1 MVITLDW
8 TILQVALV
16 LTLFL
21 IGIGSGWKY
30 MAIWAVGV
38 FFALLATDAV
48 GPKLERLINKFLGV
62 GASFIPLFT
71 GAPDDS
77 VTAPAIDI
85 PSPDLPLWQIGF
97 LLLVALPV
105 AIIVAR
111 RFGNMIGVGLL
122 GKFWGGV
129 FGSLGAILL
138 LGKLTEYWRTWVT
151 APGHSDPLANFNLS
165 LTPTLQVPTIVIG
178 GPSTTFNW
186 GQLAGLAI
194 VLILALIIGY
204 AFWRAVRVIF

>member
-1 MVITLDW
+1 
-8 TILQVALV
+8 
-16 LTLFL
+16 
-21 IGIGSGWKY
+21 
-30 MAIWAVGV
+30 
-38 FFALLATDAV
+38 LLATDAV

-85 PSPDLPLWQIGF
+85 PSPDLPIWQIGF
-97 LLLVALPV
+97 LLLIALPV
-105 AIIVAR
+105 AVIVAR

-138 LGKLTEYWRTWVT
+138 LGKITEYWRTWVT

-165 LTPTLQVPTIVIG
+165 LTPPVNVPTIVLG
-178 GPSTTFNW
+178 GPSTAFNW